1 MGVYLAVAK
10 GISFPLSISML
21 LEPHKKQAG
30 AVSALSGSIQMCLA
44 GLLGGYLV
52 ESWVTTHLQ
61 LGVFLHGDRRGYGL
75 GVVVFN
81 TNEKEA

>member
-1 MGVYLAVAK
+1 
-10 GISFPLSISML
+10 ML

-61 LGVFLHGDRRGYGL
+61 LGVFYLIIGAAMGGVLWSSTKMNNKGDTVQVEYS
-75 GVVVFN
+75 
-81 TNEKEA
+81 

>member
-1 MGVYLAVAK
+1 FSTPQLMSLAILIILASGTWLLTHELSIFNLVWAFTWLAIAQ

-44 GLLGGYLV
+44 GLLG
-52 ESWVTTHLQ
+52 
-61 LGVFLHGDRRGYGL
+61 
-75 GVVVFN
+75 
-81 TNEKEA
+81 

>member
-1 MGVYLAVAK
+1 
-10 GISFPLSISML
+10 ML

-52 ESWVTTHLQ
+52 ETWVTTHVQ
-61 LGVFLHGDRRGYGL
+61 LGWFYMASGSVMGL
-75 GVVVFN
+75 VLFASN
-81 TNEKEA
+81 KHRIEKSSDSKQYAS